1 MLCPIPLWAGVL
13 LDLLEQHGGAALV
26 SEADTVLC
34 SNSIR
39 SIESFHQISVQ
50 RTDSHSIFFLVINF

>member
-50 RTDSHSIFFLVINF
+50 